1 MKNQILKMCAIL
13 GIAGMLAGCGT
24 TVGGNGDSKEALNIN
39 VTDMA
44 NELKNG
50 LTFEDSLSELVTY
63 YGIDADKV
71 KNSVVVVST
80 GATAEEIAVFEAAD
94 QSSADAVKSAC
105 EDRKAK
111 QTTSYAD
118 YKPSETSRLDKAI
131 IKEDGNYV
139 VYCVTDDTDKA
150 NEIIDKYFK

>member
-24 TVGGNGDSKEALNIN
+24 TVGGNGDSKEALKIN

-50 LTFEDSLSELVTY
+50 LTFEDSLSELDTNVALTY

-105 EDRKAK
+105 EDRN
-111 QTTSYAD
+111 AD

>member
-24 TVGGNGDSKEALNIN
+24 TVGGNGDSKEALKIN

-50 LTFEDSLSELVTY
+50 LTFEDSLSELDTNVALTY

-80 GATAEEIAVFEAAD
+80 GATARGDCGI
-94 QSSADAVKSAC
+94 
-105 EDRKAK
+105 
-111 QTTSYAD
+111 
-118 YKPSETSRLDKAI
+118 
-131 IKEDGNYV
+131 
-139 VYCVTDDTDKA
+139 
-150 NEIIDKYFK
+150 

>member
-1 MKNQILKMCAIL
+1 M
-13 GIAGMLAGCGT
+13 
-24 TVGGNGDSKEALNIN
+24 
-39 VTDMA
+39 
-44 NELKNG
+44 
-50 LTFEDSLSELVTY
+50 TFEDSLSELDTNVALTY

-94 QSSADAVKSAC
+94 QSSADAIKSAC

>member
-50 LTFEDSLSELVTY
+50 LTFEDSLSELDTNVALTY

-80 GATAEEIAVFEAAD
+80 D